1 MSAILRVDS
10 VGKSY
15 GDRRVLSSAFFDA
28 VPGTVTAL
36 VGRNGAGKSTLMK
49 IAAGWV
55 RPDHG
60 LVEFA
65 GVRHLRPRPG
75 ELARA
80 GLFYLPVD
88 RSILSPHF
96 TLAQH
101 LDALESRFGP
111 RDRAPVLERLR
122 ISALAGVKTMALS
135 GGERRRAELAVALLR
150 RPPCLLLDEP
160 FHGIDPRDAELV
172 QETITEVAAAGCAV
186 VVTGHEMGWL
196 LPVADRITWVH
207 QGSTRPLGDGEQAA
221 ENWEFRREYLGSAA
235 RL

>member
-1 MSAILRVDS
+1 MTAVLRVDS

-15 GDRRVLSSAFFDA
+15 GARRVLSSAFFDA
-28 VPGTVTAL
+28 LPGTVTAL

-55 RPDHG
+55 RADHG
-60 LVEFA
+60 MVEFD
-65 GVRHLRPRPG
+65 GERYLHPRPG
-75 ELARA
+75 KLARA

-88 RSILSPHF
+88 RSILSPPF
-96 TLAQH
+96 SLAQH
-101 LDALESRFGP
+101 LDALDARYGARE
-111 RDRAPVLERLR
+111 RAPVLDRLR
-122 ISALAGVKTMALS
+122 IAGLERVPTAALS

-150 RPPCLLLDEP
+150 RPTCLLLDEP

-172 QETITEVAAAGCAV
+172 QNTVAEVANAGCAV
-186 VVTGHEMGWL
+186 VITGHEMGWI

-207 QGSTRPLGDGEQAA
+207 QGSTRPLGTGEQAA

-235 RL
+235 RF